1 MLWHRYTR
9 YSNLLFVANEGVNT
23 LSLCMYVPFY
33 STFLSLTLFLSIYL
47 LSRLIGFLWK
57 ATNASTYLT
66 EKNYDNN
73 GNAKSAEDT
82 IHSIERTLHYYSSYL
97 FK

>member
-33 STFLSLTLFLSIYL
+33 STFLSLFLSLTLFLSIYL

-57 ATNASTYLT
+57 ATNVSTYLK

-73 GNAKSAEDT
+73 RNAKSAEDT
-82 IHSIERTLHYYSSYL
+82 IHSIERTLLYYS
-97 FK
+97 